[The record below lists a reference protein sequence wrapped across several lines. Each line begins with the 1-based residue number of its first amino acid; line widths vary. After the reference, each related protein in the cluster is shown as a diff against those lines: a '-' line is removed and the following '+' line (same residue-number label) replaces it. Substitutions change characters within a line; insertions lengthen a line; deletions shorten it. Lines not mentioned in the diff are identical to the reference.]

1 VNPPVH
7 IPDIEYDEQW
17 VKERLATARKPRR
30 AALPRTYTPIAK
42 RKRCVYH
49 LLPGRICLTN
59 SDTSSIS
66 PSMLQE
72 RADDIEMR
80 KLLEQKKEHALKHQE
95 TMAAEA
101 AKAEIERVMRE

>member
-1 VNPPVH
+1 M
-7 IPDIEYDEQW
+7 
-17 VKERLATARKPRR
+17 
-30 AALPRTYTPIAK
+30 
-42 RKRCVYH
+42 YH

-72 RADDIEMR
+72 RAEDIEMR

-101 AKAEIERVMRE
+101 AKAEIERVIHE